1 MFFSMSFLIPKKELK
16 KMQKKPKIILDI
28 SVLDNDFYLSILNTI
43 LEMKKS
49 KEAENGLQKDK
60 SIF

>member
-1 MFFSMSFLIPKKELK
+1 MSFLIPKKELK

-49 KEAENGLQKDK
+49 KEAENGLQKNK

>member
-1 MFFSMSFLIPKKELK
+1 
-16 KMQKKPKIILDI
+16 MQKKPKIILDI

>member
-49 KEAENGLQKDK
+49 KEAENGLQKNK